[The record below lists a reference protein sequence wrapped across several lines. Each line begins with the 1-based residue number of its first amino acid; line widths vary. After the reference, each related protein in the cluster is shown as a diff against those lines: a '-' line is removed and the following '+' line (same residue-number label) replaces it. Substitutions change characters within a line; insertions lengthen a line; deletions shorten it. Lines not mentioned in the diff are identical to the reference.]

1 MVDQT
6 KSPARRAEL
15 QRRLSRRLL
24 GIALAASLALLMNCS
39 ASKEIAPI
47 TYSCETSAEASP
59 APGDGT
65 VCGAGDPNLEGMEPK
80 FPTDVCMT
88 LSATRFASDLS
99 PPSEDNQDTVDIQN
113 ALNAC
118 AGKAVKL
125 VASGTNNA
133 FIASHLSLD
142 STTLWIDAG
151 VTLYAS
157 RNPDLYQKTGSC
169 GVLGVND
176 SGACTDFIS
185 MSGTSPAIMGDGVID
200 GQGGEPLVGH
210 DYSWWQLSYALRD
223 TDGSIGNPTLINTL
237 AKNGANV
244 VTTGVVLYRITL
256 HNSPKFHVKLT
267 STLPAG
273 VTCDRRGQGF
283 TVWGV
288 TVLTPSKW
296 TNSQGLVLTPGFA
309 RNTDGIDPGTTS
321 IATCGL
327 MACNTVSTGDD
338 HIAIKGG
345 HWVSDVTIAHNHFG
359 TGHGMSIGSETY
371 GVYVDPLTQVRHLGV
386 ENVDIYDLTI
396 DADSRPVGFEAQT
409 GDFNGIRVKSDES
422 RGGIVKNITYRDI
435 CMRDMN
441 NAILISTA
449 YNPLFAGSYFPQ
461 FGALS
466 FSNVHHVS
474 CLGINEPV
482 MTLNGFNTLVPA
494 GPITLDNVFIDN
506 IGPQSASGQFS
517 TILLGPGQVNFG
529 DTLVSMSQKPVPQ
542 GGGQGLTVT
551 DNRDPS
557 QPGTPRHCVFPTLP
571 APHPPAGWTW

>member
-6 KSPARRAEL
+6 KSSATFAASASRRA
-15 QRRLSRRLL
+15 SRLL
-24 GIALAASLALLMNCS
+24 SIGLTASLAPLLACS
-39 ASKEIAPI
+39 GSNTKEIAPLE
-47 TYSCETSAEASP
+47 YMCETSSAR
-59 APGDGT
+59 APSVDGSA
-65 VCGAGDPNLEGMEPK
+65 CGAGDPNLDGMEPK

-88 LSATRFASDLS
+88 LSATRFASDSS
-99 PPSEDNQDTVDIQN
+99 PPNEDKQDTDAIQQ
-113 ALNAC
+113 ALVTC
-118 AGKAVKL
+118 HGRAVKL
-125 VASGTNNA
+125 VANGNNNA
-133 FIASHLSLD
+133 FIASHLTVD
-142 STTLWIDAG
+142 GTTLWIDAG

-169 GVLGVND
+169 GVMGVND
-176 SGACTDFIS
+176 SGACTDFITIQ
-185 MSGTSPAIMGDGVID
+185 GTSPAIMGDGVID
-200 GQGGEPLVGH
+200 GQGGEPLIGH
-210 DYSWWQLSYALRD
+210 DYSWWQLSYALRE
-223 TDGSIGNPTLINTL
+223 TDGSLGNPTLINS
-237 AKNGANV
+237 ASK
-244 VTTGVVLYRITL
+244 TTGAVLYRITL

-267 STLPAG
+267 STLPPG

-296 TNSQGLVLTPGFA
+296 MNSQGLVLTPGFA

-371 GVYVDPLTQVRHLGV
+371 GSYADPITKEVHRGV

-396 DADSRPVGFEAQT
+396 DADSRPVGAEAQAA
-409 GDFNGIRVKSDES
+409 DFNGIRVKSDES
-422 RGGIVKNITYRDI
+422 RGGVVRNITYRDV
-435 CMRDMN
+435 CMRDMT

-449 YNPLFAGSYFPQ
+449 YNPLFAGSYYPQ
-461 FGALS
+461 FGAME
-466 FSNVHHVS
+466 FHDIHHVS
-474 CLGINEPV
+474 CLGLRQPV
-482 MTLNGFNTLVPA
+482 MTVNGFNSVLRA
-494 GPITLDNVFIDN
+494 GPITLDNVYVDN
-506 IGPQSASGQFS
+506 TGPQSASAQFANV
-517 TILLGPGQVNFG
+517 ILGPGEVNFG
-529 DTLVSMSQKPVPQ
+529 DSLVSLSQRPLPA

-551 DNRDPS
+551 DNRDPAN
-557 QPGTPRHCVFPTLP
+557 PGTPKHCVFPTLP